1 MRRMYTAVTAHRK
14 AVLALFLLASA
25 ACLALRGMVRVNYD
39 INEYLPEDSPSTVS
53 IDVMSREFPG
63 GIPNARVMVSGVTV
77 PQALELK
84 ARLAE
89 APGVLAVSWL
99 DDAADVTV
107 PLTSMDQDT
116 LRTYYRDGAALF
128 SVTLDEEN
136 YVQACE
142 AIRDI
147 IGPEGAM
154 TGSAVSMANSATGTM
169 GEVQLIGAFGVAFA
183 VFVLALTTTS
193 WAEPLLVLA
202 GLGVAVALNG
212 GTNLIFGSIS
222 FVTNAS
228 GSILQMAVSLDYS
241 VFLLHRFEECR
252 GPGKTDQEAM
262 VDALCLSTSS
272 ILSSGL
278 TTVIG
283 FAALVL
289 MRFRLGADL
298 GLALAK
304 GIAISLLTAFFFMPC
319 LLLCACKLSDKLRH
333 RPLTPRFTG
342 FGKLVRFVTRP
353 LAVLFLVVIAPAF
366 LASHANQFY
375 YGSGQMFGPE
385 AQYTLDTAAIEDTFG
400 KSDTYV
406 LLAPGRDTAEQTA
419 LSRDLHELTHV
430 TSVISYVDMAGPE
443 IPLTYLDEATLSQL
457 MSDDYSRMVL
467 SVDVPYEGAETFALV
482 EDIRALAD
490 SYYPGGCYLAGQGV
504 STYDLMDTV
513 TADLLKVNLVAVG
526 AVFLVLLLT
535 MRSCWLPVL
544 LVLCIETAIWL
555 NLAVPYFQ
563 STPLFYITY
572 LIISSIQ
579 LGATVDYAILMT
591 DRYRE
596 NREAFPKREAL
607 VKTVADT
614 AVSIL
619 TSGSVLAVVGLLMG
633 FISSNR
639 LLAEMGLLLGR
650 GAIFSLAAVL
660 LVLPG
665 LLSMTDRLV
674 MGRLLKKQK
683 TVHKHEIQRGT
694 AS

>member
-1 MRRMYTAVTAHRK
+1 MRKLYTGVVRCRWL
-14 AVLALFLLASA
+14 VLALFLLASA
-25 ACLALRGMVRVNYD
+25 ACLVLRGLVQVNYD
-39 INEYLPEDSPSTVS
+39 INDYLPADTPSTLA
-53 IDVMSREFPG
+53 IGVMGEEFPG
-63 GIPNARVMVSGVTV
+63 GIPNARVMVPHVTI
-77 PQALELK
+77 PQALEYK
-84 ARLAE
+84 QKLAQ

-107 PLTSMDQDT
+107 PLSAMDADT
-116 LRTYYRDGAALF
+116 LQTYYRDGAALF
-128 SVTLDEEN
+128 SVTLSEAD
-136 YVQACE
+136 YVQAVQ
-142 AIRDI
+142 AMRDI

-169 GEVQLIGAFGVAFA
+169 DEVRLIGAFGVAFA
-183 VFVLALTTTS
+183 LVVLAVTTTS
-193 WAEPLLVLA
+193 WLEPLLVLA

-252 GPGKTDQEAM
+252 APGKPDGEAM

-304 GIAISLLTAFFFMPC
+304 GIAISLITAFFFMPC
-319 LLLCACKLSDKLRH
+319 LLLCACRLADKLRH
-333 RPLTPRFTG
+333 RPLVPSFAG
-342 FGKLVRFVTRP
+342 FGRLVRRITAP
-353 LAVLFLVVIAPAF
+353 LAVLFLLVIAPAY
-366 LASHANQFY
+366 LASNANQFY

-385 AQYTLDTAAIEDTFG
+385 SQYTIDTAAIEDAFG

-406 LLAPGRDTAEQTA
+406 LLVPGRDTAVQTA
-419 LSRDLHELTHV
+419 LSRDLHALPHV
-430 TSVISYVDMAGPE
+430 TSIISYVDMAGAE
-443 IPLTYLDEATLSQL
+443 IPLAYLDEATLSLL

-467 SVDVPYEGAETFALV
+467 SVDVPYEGADTFALV
-482 EDIRALAD
+482 EDIRAVAD
-490 SYYPGGCYLAGQGV
+490 RYYPGQTYLAGQGV
-504 STYDLMDTV
+504 STYDLMNTV
-513 TADLLKVNLVAVG
+513 TSDLVKVNLVAVG

-535 MRSCWLPVL
+535 MRSAWLPVL
-544 LVLCIETAIWL
+544 LVLVIETAIWL
-555 NLAVPYFQ
+555 NLAVPYFRN
-563 STPLFYITY
+563 TPLFYITY

-596 NREAFPKREAL
+596 NRQALPKGQAL
-607 VKTVADT
+607 VKTVSDV

-674 MGRLLKKQK
+674 MGRRQK
-683 TVHKHEIQRGT
+683 AQPAHKHEMQRRPVQ
-694 AS
+694 